1 MNHGLIFNLSYF
13 PLSQRP
19 LGPYRI
25 AHYLREQGMD
35 IEVIEYAMFWSLEE
49 LKELAKSRINS
60 NTKFIGTSHM
70 FYSWSEE
77 FDTFLSWIKQ
87 NYPNIIVVSGSAAY
101 PGFTSNN
108 VDYYVRGYG
117 ETAITAILNGE
128 NVKTE
133 LRFPDRKVVDAIH
146 NYPAYP
152 MNSLM
157 VKYEDRDFLQP
168 WEYVGIEFSRG
179 CKFKCAFCNYPV
191 LGVKGDYSRDAED
204 ARIQMQD
211 TYDRFGVTNY
221 IVSDDTFNDRT
232 EKVTKFA
239 NMTED
244 LSFKPYFTG
253 FVRADLLASRPMDKI
268 ELARMGFN
276 GHYYGIESFHTPS
289 ARAIGK
295 GMDSEKLLAGL
306 LDAKKYIEKTNGNIY
321 RATIGL
327 IVGLPY
333 ETDITLE
340 WTKQWLINNW
350 QGQNFISW
358 PLEIYNPYSGVEN
371 LSSISMDYKKY
382 GYKQIKKSFDK
393 EGVTLT
399 EKYSPLGERFY
410 WDNGIMDYGRAQELA
425 EEMRSLENN
434 YDFRFTPFDMQGMHM
449 ANSELSLEELLQRKT
464 DQLNHWDSIDRLS
477 HVRDYINKKLSL

>member
-35 IEVIEYAMFWSLEE
+35 IEVVEYAMFWSLDE
-49 LKELAKSRINS
+49 LKELAKSRITS

-77 FDTFLSWIKQ
+77 FDNFLSWVKG
-87 NYPNIIVVSGSAAY
+87 NYPDITVISGSAAF
-101 PGFTSNN
+101 PGFTSKNI
-108 VDYYVRGYG
+108 DYYIRGYG
-117 ETAITAILNGE
+117 ESAITAILKGE
-128 NVKTE
+128 KVKTE
-133 LRFPDRKVVDAIH
+133 LKFPDRKVVDAIH
-146 NYPAYP
+146 NYPSYP

-179 CKFKCAFCNYPV
+179 CKFKCAFCNYPI

-239 NMTED
+239 DMVED

-253 FVRADLLASRPMDKI
+253 FVRADLLASRPMDKV

-276 GHYYGIESFHTPS
+276 GHYYGIESFNTPS

-295 GMDSEKLLAGL
+295 GMESEKLLAGL
-306 LDAKKYIEKTNGNIY
+306 LDAKDYIEKTNGKIY

-333 ETDITLE
+333 ETEITLE
-340 WTKQWLINNW
+340 RTKQWLIDNW
-350 QGQNFISW
+350 QGQNFIPW

-371 LSSISMDYKKY
+371 LSSISMNFEKY
-382 GYKQIKKSFDK
+382 GYKHIDTKKEFN
-393 EGVTLT
+393 GGTLT

-410 WDNGIMDYGRAQELA
+410 WDNGIMDYGRAQELS
-425 EEMRSLENN
+425 EQIRSLEND
-434 YDFRFTPFDMQGMHM
+434 YDFRFTPFDMQGMHI

-464 DQLNHWDSIDRLS
+464 DQLKHWDSIDRLK
-477 HVRDYINKKLSL
+477 HVKEYINKKLSL